1 MDDSAYLGVDPNNQ
15 YPRVSTILNY
25 VNDWSWMSKYKREYY
40 QTRGTHVHT
49 CCDMIDGGYPG
60 QELDKGATAPELLG
74 YCESYERWLKDN
86 NVGIRYRELTIIDK
100 GRGYKGTLD
109 RIGTAGGF
117 ETLWDIK
124 SGGVEKYHGMQVWAY
139 AMAYRQQT
147 GDKTLFVK
155 ATLHLDK
162 GGGKARQEPWHEPQ
176 HWRDFVTLLEYHR
189 LRGRLGLKEGR
200 R

>member
-1 MDDSAYLGVDPNNQ
+1 MDDSAYLGVDPHNQ

-25 VNDWSWMSKYKREYY
+25 VSDWSWMPEHKREYY
-40 QTRGTHVHT
+40 RTRGTHVHT

-60 QELDKGATAPELLG
+60 QELDKDATAPELLG
-74 YCESYERWLKDN
+74 YCESYERWLLDN
-86 NVGIRYRELTIIDK
+86 RVEVIVREKTVIDRN
-100 GRGYKGTLD
+100 RGYKGTLD
-109 RIGTAGGF
+109 RIGAVNGLPM
-117 ETLWDIK
+117 LWDIK

-147 GDKTLFVK
+147 GDKGSLAK

-162 GGGKARQEPWHEPQ
+162 NGGKARQEPWDNVQ
-176 HWRDFVTLLEYHR
+176 HWRDFVTLLEYHK
-189 LRGRLGLKEGR
+189 LRQRLGLKEDR